1 MHDISDLEAR
11 GIPGVF
17 VATTQ
22 FIDGAEGQG
31 RALGFDPAA
40 VWVEHPIQDRTDD
53 EMVSIAD
60 KAIDELIEALVREAE
75 ETD

>member
-22 FIDGAEGQG
+22 FIDGAAVQG
-31 RALGFDPAA
+31 KALGFDPAA

-53 EMVSIAD
+53 EMTVIAD
-60 KAIDELIEALVREAE
+60 KTIDDLLAAITA
-75 ETD
+75 